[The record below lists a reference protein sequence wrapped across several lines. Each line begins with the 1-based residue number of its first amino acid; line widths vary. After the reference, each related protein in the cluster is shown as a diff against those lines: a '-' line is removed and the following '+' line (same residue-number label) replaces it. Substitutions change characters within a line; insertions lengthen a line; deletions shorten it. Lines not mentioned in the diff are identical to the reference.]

1 MNMQIIMKDPPEEKT
16 MNKWKY
22 KEFEDKFEYNLLKKR
37 YDQVIG
43 GIKSLY
49 KRLRVL
55 VLESVSPAYP
65 V

>member
-1 MNMQIIMKDPPEEKT
+1 MKDPPEEKT